1 MIICSIIA
9 MIMQVAILFLT
20 DTNYNSDNEYENA
33 KSNAILVILLLLVN
47 VPIMGVAVSDNAKAP
62 YAIVLISFIFCS
74 IIDKMYEEIKGK
86 LGTIEFYKKENEKL
100 QEQIKQLKNKNDD

>member
-1 MIICSIIA
+1 MIIYSIIA
-9 MIMQVAILFLT
+9 MIMQVAILILI
-20 DTNYNSDNEYENA
+20 DTSYNSDNEYKNA
-33 KSNAILVILLLLVN
+33 KNDAILFILLLLVN
-47 VPIMGVAVSDNAKAP
+47 VPVMFVAASDNAKAP

-100 QEQIKQLKNKNDD
+100 KEQIKQLKNKNDD